1 MYELQ
6 QDSAEE
12 VAKETIVFTS
22 FLELSTLECQTIQ
35 DLRAM
40 IDDDLAF
47 SDLITVYINSAKI
60 LIDKIQEAFI
70 DNDTENLRIASH
82 SLKSTSA
89 SVGATKLSQICKFV
103 EQTSREGETTIT
115 AEFINDVL
123 VGEYNLLV
131 QEIKTYVT
139 AYWGF
144 E

>member
-47 SDLITVYINSAKI
+47 SDLITVYI
-60 LIDKIQEAFI
+60 
-70 DNDTENLRIASH
+70 LR
-82 SLKSTSA
+82 
-89 SVGATKLSQICKFV
+89 G
-103 EQTSREGETTIT
+103 
-115 AEFINDVL
+115 
-123 VGEYNLLV
+123 
-131 QEIKTYVT
+131 
-139 AYWGF
+139 
-144 E
+144 

>member
-103 EQTSREGETTIT
+103 EQTIREGETTIT

-139 AYWGF
+139 AY
-144 E
+144 

>member
-139 AYWGF
+139 AY
-144 E
+144 

>member
-12 VAKETIVFTS
+12 VAKDTIVFTS

-60 LIDKIQEAFI
+60 LIDKIQDAFV
-70 DNDTENLRIASH
+70 DNDAENLRIASH

-103 EQTSREGETTIT
+103 EQTSREGKNTIT
-115 AEFINDVL
+115 AEFISDVL

-139 AYWGF
+139 AY
-144 E
+144 